1 MIRPRYTLKLARTKL
16 RSKRGMLIASTIIAS
31 LLFAALIACI
41 IVFTAAE
48 KSANDFIKK
57 AGNDK
62 YLVQVRPYIPHEVLG
77 YTRDYSLDDIR
88 GIKAFEIEYYNNLKE
103 KYKAAGVTYD
113 KSTETPVIIPD
124 IFKPESLPAEQRVT
138 IDRQSP
144 VADAWFAKKL
154 RDYSVTAPNTLQ
166 KLNELGSTYGAS
178 GYYIQRQA
186 PIPPIPSSR
195 LIADEKED
203 FSVSEMKQGGPTPYD
218 ALINSAYNSFYQF
231 QDDTLLKRYLLTKD
245 ATELKGVPVII
256 TSQEAASLFG
266 KEFGIGKEPKDDSE
280 KRVWLKNIQ
289 EKVNGHVYQVC
300 TRNSTEQTILT
311 NIQRDYA
318 EIQNN
323 KDDKDYI
330 APSLQHQHPSAP
342 CGDITIKQDTRT
354 SAEKQLQAKAEEQ
367 QRKLGTYVAPEHY
380 LTTFQVVG
388 VMHAQPFT
396 NYNASVEAYIK
407 NLLSPQDPSISAIIP
422 LQMYEKLPDNLKIDS
437 RITPPYTGAQEE
449 QIDSFAT
456 RVLEFAS
463 IDQARSFLNN
473 EACSGMALNC
483 AKPFSADPYGS
494 NYLLIDEIGKLF
506 RKVINIALPVLLG
519 LASVIIWLTISRI
532 MAENRKET
540 AAYRAMGAKRSD
552 IATIYFTYVL
562 LIALRIAALSLI
574 LGIGIAYLTDQI
586 YGARLNDIALS
597 SFGIISDDI
606 RFSLFNLSSPFIWA
620 VVGVIFLVS
629 LVASIQPL
637 IRNVMRSPIQDM
649 RED

>member
-16 RSKRGMLIASTIIAS
+16 RSKRGMLLASTIIAS

-77 YTRDYSLDDIR
+77 YTRDFSLEEIR
-88 GIKAFEIEYYNNLKE
+88 GIKAFEIEYYNNLEE
-103 KYKAAGVTYD
+103 KYKAAGVAYD
-113 KSTETPVIIPD
+113 KSAETSVIIPD
-124 IFKPESLPAEQRVT
+124 IFKSESLPAEQRVT

-154 RDYSVTAPNTLQ
+154 RDYSITAPNTLQ
-166 KLNELGSTYGAS
+166 KLKELGSTYGAS
-178 GYYIQRQA
+178 GYYIQIQT
-186 PIPPIPSSR
+186 PIPPLPSSR
-195 LIADEKED
+195 LIIDKKED
-203 FSVSEMKQGGPTPYD
+203 FSVSEMKRDGPTSYD
-218 ALINSAYNSFYQF
+218 SLINSAYNNYYQF
-231 QDDTLLKRYLLTKD
+231 QDDALLQRYLLTKD
-245 ATELKGVPVII
+245 TSGLKGIPVII
-256 TSQEAASLFG
+256 TSQEASSLFG
-266 KEFGIGKEPKDDSE
+266 KEFDIGKEPKDDSE
-280 KRVWLKNIQ
+280 KRIWLKNIQ
-289 EKVNGHVYQVC
+289 EKLNGHIYQAC
-300 TRNSTEQTILT
+300 TRNSAEQTLLT
-311 NIQRDYA
+311 KIQRDYA

-323 KDDKDYI
+323 KDIKDYK
-330 APSLQHQHPSAP
+330 APSLQHLHPATP

-380 LTTFQVVG
+380 LTTFQIVG
-388 VMHAQPFT
+388 IMHAQPYS
-396 NYNASVEAYIK
+396 NYNASVESYIK
-407 NLLSPQDPSISAIIP
+407 NLLSPQDYSMSAIIP
-422 LQMYEKLPDNLKIDS
+422 LQLYEKLPDNLKIDS
-437 RITPPYTGAQEE
+437 RITLPSTASQEE
-449 QIDSFAT
+449 QTKNFAM
-456 RVLEFAS
+456 RILEFSS
-463 IDQARSFLNN
+463 IDQARSFLSN
-473 EACSGMALNC
+473 EACAGMELKC

-506 RKVINIALPVLLG
+506 RKIINIALPVLLG
-519 LASVIIWLTISRI
+519 LALVIMWLTISRI

-562 LIALRIAALSLI
+562 LIALRIAAISLI

-606 RFSLFNLSSPFIWA
+606 RFSLFNLSSPLIWA
-620 VVGVIFLVS
+620 VVGIIFVVS
-629 LVASIQPL
+629 MVASIQPL